1 MFTIAK
7 CDKCGGTIS
16 ACIAP
21 GEDFVFR
28 IVDSWCEKCQPR
40 DTEGRLI
47 RAAGDV
53 MRAQRIKGIAKYNS
67 TLEDQN
73 GYTVGGMIDMV
84 AEELADGSVY
94 VQKVREQYLA
104 LLDELETAAHEPVNT
119 YQQRLLEVI
128 NIIKR
133 ERGNV

>member
-1 MFTIAK
+1 MTIEHHLRCRLCNANGTY
-7 CDKCGGTIS
+7 CERCTPDK
-16 ACIAP
+16 
-21 GEDFVFR
+21 
-28 IVDSWCEKCQPR
+28 
-40 DTEGRLI
+40 EGRLI
-47 RAAGDV
+47 RAAADV
-53 MRAQRIKGIAKYNS
+53 MRAQRAKGIAKYQS
-67 TLEDQN
+67 TLEDQD

-104 LLDELETAAHEPVNT
+104 LLDELEAAAHEPVNT

-133 ERGNV
+133 ERGNA

>member
-1 MFTIAK
+1 MSLETCRLCSGTGK
-7 CDKCGGTIS
+7 CETLFEARHTCTVCGGVGKARYI
-16 ACIAP
+16 
-21 GEDFVFR
+21 D
-28 IVDSWCEKCQPR
+28 D
-40 DTEGRLI
+40 EGRLI

-53 MRAQRIKGIAKYNS
+53 MRAQRLKGIAKYNS

-104 LLDELETAAHEPVNT
+104 LLDELENLLHVPSRM
-119 YQQRLLEVI
+119 RLGMLAD
-128 NIIKR
+128 IIKR